1 MDCENCGAPATPGL
15 VACGY
20 CDDPLPGMGPGVAC
34 PNCGDRNV
42 ATNASC
48 VSCRTSLVKS
58 CVFCGVASPFTAVY
72 CVRCNESFV
81 GAAERKAEREQ
92 AARNQQMIGLAAQG
106 LSVIGSAVS
115 TPAGQG
121 FMSQLLGE
129 VMQDITKP
137 RKKW

>member
-20 CDDPLPGMGPGVAC
+20 CDDPLPGMGPGEPC

-42 ATNASC
+42 PSNPAC
-48 VSCRTSLVKS
+48 VSCRTSLMKA
-58 CVFCGVASPFTAVY
+58 CVFCGLASPIATIH
-72 CVRCNESFV
+72 CIRCGESFV

-106 LSVIGSAVS
+106 LSVLGTAAA
-115 TPAGQG
+115 TPTGRG
-121 FMSQLLGE
+121 FVNQLFGE
-129 VMQDITKP
+129 IMQDIGKP